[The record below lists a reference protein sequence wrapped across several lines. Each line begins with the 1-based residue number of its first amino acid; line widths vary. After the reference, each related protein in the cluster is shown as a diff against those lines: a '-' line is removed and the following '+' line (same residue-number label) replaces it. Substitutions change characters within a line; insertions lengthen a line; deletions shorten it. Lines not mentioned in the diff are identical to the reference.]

1 MKRRE
6 RKNNGEEE
14 DISSHMNNQLY
25 LQFTAVSGNIKQPLW
40 WCSVVA
46 GYCLDYLQGTF
57 QQQQQQTD
65 PQSNS
70 LSSIPGRS
78 IPSTLFPPI
87 SPPTASQTIALSFQD
102 FPTSPPLSTPPFTPP
117 PSPPPAPAS
126 PLLFLFCVAC
136 SYNSQATT
144 SSAQFTQ
151 SECLVSVRIRRL
163 YILLPLLLLPLP

>member
-78 IPSTLFPPI
+78 ISSTLFPPI

-102 FPTSPPLSTPPFTPP
+102 FPTSPLSTPPFTPP